1 MKILE
6 EEHVRRGK
14 DVFSGMRFK
23 SCVLGLSFAPHVVK
37 VNRSA
42 HVKNRQ
48 AIMKRTVVVKLK
60 KPQKS
65 LTFVRLSKGQENR
78 IPLFAA
84 RDTMAG
90 MSMSIREDQT

>member
-48 AIMKRTVVVKLK
+48 AIMKRTVGSKTK
-60 KPQKS
+60 EAPKIINICEAFQGSRKS
-65 LTFVRLSKGQENR
+65 YSTFCCS
-78 IPLFAA
+78 
-84 RDTMAG
+84 
-90 MSMSIREDQT
+90 